1 MMNPARRPAARTTGV
16 VSRSDMLLAGAVVG
30 VIAMMIIP
38 LPADLLDV
46 LIILNITLSLT
57 VLLVSLNVREPL
69 EFGAFPPLLLLA
81 TLFRLGLN
89 VSAARL
95 ILLEADAGDVINAFG
110 NVVVGGNTVVGV
122 VVFLILVI
130 IQFVVITN
138 GAGRVSEVSARFTLD
153 AMPGKQM
160 SIDAD
165 LNAGLI
171 TAEEARS
178 RRRAIER
185 EADFYGAMDGASKF
199 VKGDAIAAIVII
211 IVNIVGGLT
220 IGIVQLGFEV
230 GDAITTYTVLTVG
243 EGLVSQIGAL
253 LMSVATGILVT
264 RGSSDDGL
272 GSDLAGSLLAWPR
285 LFTISG
291 GIIALIGLVPGFPII
306 VMLASGASVAGLGV
320 VLSRRRR
327 PAPIVEPPATPLLSG
342 PVEVPTDGLHLET
355 LELELGYGL
364 VGLVDASDSSGG
376 GLVERVGLVR
386 RQIAAELGLIV
397 PTVRIRDDLA
407 LEPDAYVIRLR
418 GAEIARGRI
427 DPARLLAMP
436 PGGGEVAV
444 DGIPATE
451 PVFGLPAAWI
461 GYADRERAD
470 SLGYTVVD
478 PASVLATHLAETIR
492 RHAHEILGRHE
503 TNQMLERLKES
514 QPSLVE
520 ELIPAVVSVGDVQ
533 KVFQG
538 LLEERISIRDLATIC
553 EAIGDAGRTI
563 KEPLLLTEAARHALA
578 RSISMRHRSAD
589 GTLHAIALAPHLDTR
604 LGGSLL
610 IQPGYIG
617 LDQNADGTRSLLG
630 AIEREVAGLT
640 ALGHQPVLLCTS
652 RIRRAV
658 RGLTQ
663 RRLPQLS
670 VLAYEEIVPSV
681 PVNIHAQVE
690 A

>member
-1 MMNPARRPAARTTGV
+1 MISQSRPSSGTTGTV
-16 VSRSDMLLAGAVVG
+16 ARSDLLLAGAVVG

-38 LPADLLDV
+38 LPTGLLDV

-95 ILLEADAGDVINAFG
+95 ILLEAHAGDVINAFG
-110 NVVVGGNTVVGV
+110 NVVVGGNTIVGV

-171 TAEEARS
+171 TAEEARH

-220 IGIVQLGFEV
+220 IGVVQMGFDV
-230 GDAITTYTVLTVG
+230 GDAINRYSVLTVG

-253 LMSVATGILVT
+253 LMSVATGFLVT

-285 LFTISG
+285 LFTVTG
-291 GIIALIGLVPGFPII
+291 GVLVLIGIVPGFPTP
-306 VMLASGASVAGLGV
+306 VLMASGLSVAGLGLL
-320 VLSRRRR
+320 LSRRSPRTTIIESPPLTL
-327 PAPIVEPPATPLLSG
+327 PAPA
-342 PVEVPTDGLHLET
+342 EVANEGVRLET

-364 VGLVDASDSSGG
+364 IGLVDASDGING
-376 GLVERVGLVR
+376 GLVERIGLVR
-386 RQIAAELGLIV
+386 RQIAAELGLPV
-397 PTVRIRDDLA
+397 PTVRIRDDIA
-407 LEPDAYVIRLR
+407 LEPDVYVIRLR
-418 GAEIARGRI
+418 GAEIARGRL
-427 DPARLLAMP
+427 DPARLLAMVSA
-436 PGGGEVAV
+436 GGEMAI
-444 DGIPATE
+444 DGTPTTE
-451 PVFGLPAAWI
+451 PVFGMPAAWI
-461 GYADRERAD
+461 AYPDRERAD
-470 SLGYTVVD
+470 ALGYTIVD

-503 TNQMLERLKES
+503 THQMLERVKTE
-514 QPSLVE
+514 QPTLIE
-520 ELIPAVVSVGDVQ
+520 ELIPAIVSVGEVQ
-533 KVFQG
+533 KVLQG

-553 EAIGDAGRTI
+553 EAIGDAARTTR
-563 KEPLLLTEAARHALA
+563 EPLLLTEAVRHALA
-578 RSISMRHRSAD
+578 RSISSRYRASD
-589 GTLHAIALAPHLDTR
+589 GTLHAVALAPGLDTR
-604 LGGSLL
+604 LGSALVV
-610 IQPGYIG
+610 QPGYLG
-617 LDQNADGTRSLLG
+617 LDLAAAEARSLLD
-630 AIEREVAGLT
+630 AVDREVNGLT
-640 ALGHQPVLLCTS
+640 ALGYEPVLLCTS
-652 RIRRAV
+652 RIRRAM
-658 RGLTQ
+658 RGLTE
-663 RRLPQLS
+663 RRFPRLC
-670 VLAYEEIVPSV
+670 VLAYEEIAPSI
-681 PVNIHAQVE
+681 PVDVRAQVE

>member
-1 MMNPARRPAARTTGV
+1 MISQAHRPAVRSNRIVA
-16 VSRSDMLLAGAVVG
+16 RSDLFLAGAVVG

-38 LPADLLDV
+38 LPTGLLDI

-69 EFGAFPPLLLLA
+69 EFGSFPSLLLLA

-89 VSAARL
+89 VSAVRL
-95 ILLEADAGDVINAFG
+95 ILLEAHAGAVINAFG
-110 NVVVGGNTVVGV
+110 NIVVGGNTIVGV

-171 TAEEARS
+171 TAEDARA

-199 VKGDAIAAIVII
+199 VKGDAIAAMVII
-211 IVNIVGGLT
+211 VVNIVGGLT
-220 IGIVQLGFEV
+220 VGIVQMGFSV
-230 GDAITTYTVLTVG
+230 GDAITQYTVLTVG

-264 RGSSDDGL
+264 RGLSEDGL
-272 GSDLAGSLLAWPR
+272 GADLASSLLAWPR
-285 LFTISG
+285 LFVVVG
-291 GIIALIGLVPGFPII
+291 GTLALIGIVPGFPTG
-306 VMLASGASVAGLGV
+306 VMVASGAAVAGLGV
-320 VLSRRRR
+320 LLSRR
-327 PAPIVEPPATPLLSG
+327 PSAAPVMEPPAQLALNRPAETPG
-342 PVEVPTDGLHLET
+342 EGLQLEI

-364 VGLVDASDSSGG
+364 VGLVDASDGING

-386 RQIAAELGLIV
+386 RQIATDLGLIV
-397 PTVRIRDDLA
+397 PTVRIRDDIA

-418 GAEIARGRI
+418 GAEIAHGRI
-427 DPARLLAMP
+427 DPARLLAMVP
-436 PGGGEVAV
+436 AGGELAI
-444 DGIPATE
+444 DGVPTTE
-451 PVFGLPAAWI
+451 PVFGMPAVWI
-461 GYADRERAD
+461 GYAERERAD
-470 SLGYTVVD
+470 ALGYTIVD

-503 TNQMLERLKES
+503 VHQMLERLKTE

-520 ELIPAVVSVGDVQ
+520 ELVPNVVTVGDIQ
-533 KVFQG
+533 KVLQG
-538 LLEERISIRDLATIC
+538 LLEERISIRDLASIC
-553 EAIGDAGRTI
+553 EAVGDAARTT
-563 KEPLLLTEAARHALA
+563 KEPLLLIEATRHRLA
-578 RSISMRHRSAD
+578 RPISMRYRSAD
-589 GTLHAIALAPHLDTR
+589 GTLHAVALAPALDTR
-604 LGGSLL
+604 LGGSL
-610 IQPGYIG
+610 IVQPGYLG
-617 LDQNADGTRSLLG
+617 LDLG
-630 AIEREVAGLT
+630 AAEARAVLDAIEAAINNLTSAG
-640 ALGHQPVLLCTS
+640 HDPILLCTS

-658 RGLTQ
+658 HGLTE
-663 RRLPQLS
+663 RKLPQLS

-681 PVNIHAQVE
+681 PVDIHAQVE
-690 A
+690 V